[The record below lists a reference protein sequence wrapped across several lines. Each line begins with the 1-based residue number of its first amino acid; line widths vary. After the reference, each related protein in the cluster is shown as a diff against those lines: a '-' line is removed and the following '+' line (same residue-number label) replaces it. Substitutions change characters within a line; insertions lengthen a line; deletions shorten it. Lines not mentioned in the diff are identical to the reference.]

1 MAKKKQAS
9 PKVELEWIVES
20 LRPLAEPVDRLEL
33 DPRNARKHDEANLAA
48 IAASLK
54 RFGQRRPIVVN
65 RVNGQIEAGNGTLL
79 AARQLGWTHLA
90 VVWVEDDPSSQTGFS
105 LADNRTAELA
115 RWDQEMLQE
124 LLFEVGE
131 QEAGLYDALL
141 LHDLLEVDMTSTAEE
156 EPARKKGQ
164 AAGDGEAD
172 AEQPVPESWSV
183 VVECKDE
190 DEQRTLYERMKG
202 EGYTCRL
209 LTL

>member
-1 MAKKKQAS
+1 MAKKKQAL
-9 PKVELEWIVES
+9 PKVELDWIVES
-20 LRPLAEPVDRLEL
+20 LRPLAEPVERLEL

-156 EPARKKGQ
+156 EPARKKSDFS
-164 AAGDGEAD
+164 AGEAD

-190 DEQRTLYERMKG
+190 DEQRALYERMKG

>member
-20 LRPLAEPVDRLEL
+20 LRPLAEPVERLEL

-48 IAASLK
+48 IAARLK

-164 AAGDGEAD
+164 TAGDGEAD

-190 DEQRTLYERMKG
+190 DEQKSLYERMKA
-202 EGYTCRL
+202 EGFTCRL

>member
-1 MAKKKQAS
+1 MAKKKPS
-9 PKVELEWIVES
+9 PPRVELDWIVES
-20 LRPLAEPVDRLEL
+20 LRPLAEPVERLEL

-164 AAGDGEAD
+164 SAGDGEAD

-190 DEQRTLYERMKG
+190 DEQRALYERMKG